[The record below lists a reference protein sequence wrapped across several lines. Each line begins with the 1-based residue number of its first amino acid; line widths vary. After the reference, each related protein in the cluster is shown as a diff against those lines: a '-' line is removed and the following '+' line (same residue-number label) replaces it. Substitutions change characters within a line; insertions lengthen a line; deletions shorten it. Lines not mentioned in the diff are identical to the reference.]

1 MQNGADSIAVQVR
14 QMHSPSTSHKMNRRG
29 EGTLRMSAEHCR
41 RAGQKKARE
50 IWFLARFYSAQEA
63 LDMGLINHV
72 VPLQSLEAT
81 TVNWYVFQ

>member
-1 MQNGADSIAVQVR
+1 MQTGANYLAFQVR
-14 QMHSPSTSHKMNRRG
+14 RMHSPSTSPTAWLSG
-29 EGTLRMSAEHCR
+29 EGSLRRSPEQWGH
-41 RAGQKKARE
+41 AGQKKARE

-81 TVNWYVFQ
+81 TVNWYVL